1 MIPWGFGGGVVI
13 AAIVYYFT
21 GWVVLAWSGLCA
33 ECAKRKREDREFARM
48 GGIISAD
55 GEYLGMEE
63 GAWLRIV
70 RESAV
75 ELIEQRT
82 QLDPEFDRG
91 AVEHW
96 RSIREAAAELL
107 EGYDSGKYG
116 YDPAVGSG
124 EDQKS

>member
-21 GWVVLAWSGLCA
+21 GWVVLAWSGLCS

-63 GAWLRIV
+63 DAWLRIV
-70 RESAV
+70 KESAV
-75 ELIEQRT
+75 ELIEQRE
-82 QLDPEFDRG
+82 QLDPAFDRG
-91 AVEHW
+91 AVERW
-96 RSIREAAAELL
+96 RSIHEAAAALL
-107 EGYDSGKYG
+107 DGYDSGKYG
-116 YDPAVGSG
+116 YDPAVQSG
-124 EDQKS
+124 DHRNS